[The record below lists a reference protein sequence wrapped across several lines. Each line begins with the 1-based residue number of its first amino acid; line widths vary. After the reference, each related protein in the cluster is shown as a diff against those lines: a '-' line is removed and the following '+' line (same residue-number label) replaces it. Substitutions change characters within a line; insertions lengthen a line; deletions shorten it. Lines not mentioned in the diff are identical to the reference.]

1 MEASPGRVLNMLQ
14 RLLRYA
20 LIACLLV
27 LAGCPKGPSKTSALD
42 EIQYAWSAA
51 VRWGDFEG
59 AWNLVDPK
67 VRKDHPMTE
76 LEFSRYKQVQIS
88 TYRDTGSSLVGG
100 EVVRDIE
107 IGVIN
112 RNTLAERTVRYR
124 ERWRYD
130 EEAKTWWLTTG
141 MPDLWKG
148 E

>member
-1 MEASPGRVLNMLQ
+1 M
-14 RLLRYA
+14 
-20 LIACLLV
+20 
-27 LAGCPKGPSKTSALD
+27 
-42 EIQYAWSAA
+42 
-51 VRWGDFEG
+51 
-59 AWNLVDPK
+59 
-67 VRKDHPMTE
+67 RKDHPMTE
-76 LEFSRYKQVQIS
+76 WEFSRYKQVHSS
-88 TYRDTGSSLVGG
+88 TYRDTCSSLVGG
-100 EVVRDIE
+100 EGVRDIE